1 MSPHIE
7 HNIPKDLLD
16 NDDIVTDDED
26 EIDTSPSTRPP
37 SRIASG
43 NAPGIF
49 LDGSVWFNLLS
60 SHFYHIESFSI
71 PPSKAHLLNDC
82 FPGAPGAMARPIDDL
97 PRENAGPSHT
107 PVAEAS
113 LIDTVVTTTAPQDK
127 TIMTSSYTLAVEA
140 RRKSF
145 AALMA
150 GVDINDRVAE
160 SFIDRNM
167 KEIEKLKKKK

>member
-60 SHFYHIESFSI
+60 SHFYHIESLSI
-71 PPSKAHLLNDC
+71 PPL
-82 FPGAPGAMARPIDDL
+82 
-97 PRENAGPSHT
+97 
-107 PVAEAS
+107 
-113 LIDTVVTTTAPQDK
+113 
-127 TIMTSSYTLAVEA
+127 
-140 RRKSF
+140 
-145 AALMA
+145 
-150 GVDINDRVAE
+150 
-160 SFIDRNM
+160 
-167 KEIEKLKKKK
+167 